1 MPDNTPMRA
10 SINRFT
16 DNQRWAR
23 LIPIAMIVYIVSFM
37 DRTNISYAFAGIGHD
52 FHVGKA
58 EQGFAGGIFFVGYM
72 LFQIPG
78 GWLAE
83 HWSARKFVAIMIVC
97 WGLMAFL
104 CGFVHSFNQLVI
116 VRFFL
121 GVAEG
126 GIWPAVLVLISHWFP
141 VQERARAYGFWMANL
156 AISSIITQP
165 LSGWIVS
172 VSDWRTLFMVE
183 GALPFIIALPLWLI
197 FIRDRPHDAPWCSPA
212 ERDYIESSIA
222 QDRAQEPQPG
232 PFRDIFTNG
241 TIWKFVGVYFLIQ
254 VGFYGLNM
262 WLPTLLKT
270 LTKQGFGTVGLIAA
284 LPYLTAI
291 VLLFL
296 NGWAAD
302 RNRRYSRH
310 VFYATATAAVALI
323 ISVLVANTSVV
334 LSIVFICLAIGG
346 ALAYDGP
353 FWAAASRV
361 LPVALAGGAM
371 GFINA
376 LGNLGGY
383 FGPFLGG
390 YLQDRT
396 GSFTATAVLFAGALL
411 ISGLL
416 VLTIRLREKPAATVT
431 PGLTPDLPPGGRFT

>member
-1 MPDNTPMRA
+1 MPDTAQPRPTTH
-10 SINRFT
+10 RFT
-16 DNQRWAR
+16 DNQRWVR
-23 LIPIAMIVYIVSFM
+23 LIPIAMIVYIISFM
-37 DRTNISYAFAGIGHD
+37 DRTNISYAFAGIGHE

-58 EQGFAGGIFFVGYM
+58 QQGFAGGIFFVGYM

-97 WGLMAFL
+97 WGAMAFL
-104 CGFVHSFNQLVI
+104 CGFVHSFDQLVI

-141 VQERARAYGFWMANL
+141 VQERARAYAFWMANL

-172 VSDWRTLFMVE
+172 MSDWRTLFMVE

-197 FIRDRPHDAPWCSPA
+197 FIRDRPRDAPWCSA
-212 ERDYIESSIA
+212 SERRYIETSIS
-222 QDRAQEPQPG
+222 QDRLHEPLPG

-270 LTKQGFGTVGLIAA
+270 LTKQGFGTVGLIAM

-291 VLLFL
+291 VFLFL

-302 RNRRYSRH
+302 RNRRYGRH

-323 ISVLVANTSVV
+323 ISVLVAQSSVV

-411 ISGLL
+411 LSGLL
-416 VLTIRLREKPAATVT
+416 VLTIRLREKPAATVP
-431 PGLTPDLPPGGRFT
+431 PGLGSGLPPSRRVT

>member
-1 MPDNTPMRA
+1 MPTHEIMKPEQVG
-10 SINRFT
+10 
-16 DNQRWAR
+16 NQRWLR
-23 LIPIAMIVYIVSFM
+23 LIPVAMIVYIVSFM

-52 FHVGKA
+52 FHVNKA
-58 EQGFAGGIFFVGYM
+58 DQGFAGGIFFIGYIM
-72 LFQIPG
+72 LQIPG

-83 HWSARKFVAIMIVC
+83 HWSARKFVAVMIVF
-97 WGLMAFL
+97 WGLMAL
-104 CGFVHSFNQLVI
+104 ACGFVHSFRELVI
-116 VRFFL
+116 ARFFL

-126 GIWPAVLVLISHWFP
+126 GIWPAILVLISHWFP
-141 VQERARAYGFWMANL
+141 VQERARAYAFWMANL

-172 VSDWRTLFMVE
+172 ISDWRTLFFVE
-183 GALPFIIALPLWLI
+183 GALPFVIALPLWLL
-197 FIRDRPHDAPWCSPA
+197 FIKDRPREAPWCSPG
-212 ERDYIESSIA
+212 ERDYIERSIA
-222 QDRAQEPQPG
+222 EDRAHEPTPG

-241 TIWKFVGVYFLIQ
+241 TIWKLVGVYFLIQ

-291 VLLFL
+291 ICLVG
-296 NGWAAD
+296 NGWLAD
-302 RNRRYSRH
+302 KTRRYAFH
-310 VFYATATAAVALI
+310 VFLATTMAAVSLVL
-323 ISVLVANTSVV
+323 SVYVASASIV

-346 ALAYDGP
+346 ALSYDGP

-371 GFINA
+371 GLINA

-390 YLQDRT
+390 WLQDKT
-396 GSFTATAVLFAGALL
+396 GSFTATAVLFAVSLALAGVL
-411 ISGLL
+411 A
-416 VLTIRLREKPAATVT
+416 LTIRFRDKPRETVSAR
-431 PGLTPDLPPGGRFT
+431 LPTGRNI

>member
-1 MPDNTPMRA
+1 MPETAQARPPI
-10 SINRFT
+10 SRFT

-23 LIPIAMIVYIVSFM
+23 LIPIAMIVYIISFM
-37 DRTNISYAFAGIGHD
+37 DRTNISYAFAGIGHE

-58 EQGFAGGIFFVGYM
+58 EQGFAGGIFFIGYV
-72 LFQIPG
+72 LLQIPG

-97 WGLMAFL
+97 WGAMAIF

-156 AISSIITQP
+156 AVSSIITQP
-165 LSGWIVS
+165 LSGWIIS
-172 VSDWRTLFMVE
+172 ISDWRTLFIIE
-183 GALPFIIALPLWLI
+183 GILPFVIALPLWLL
-197 FIRDRPHDAPWCSPA
+197 FIRDRPRDAHWCSAA
-212 ERDYIESSIA
+212 ERAYIEASIA
-222 QDRAQEPQPG
+222 QDRAQEPPPG
-232 PFRDIFTNG
+232 PFRDIFTNA

-262 WLPTLLKT
+262 WLPTLIKT

-284 LPYLTAI
+284 LPYLLAI

-296 NGWAAD
+296 NGWMAD
-302 RNRRYSRH
+302 RNRRYGLH
-310 VFYATATAAVALI
+310 VFYATTTAAIALVLSVYVAHSSI
-323 ISVLVANTSVV
+323 V
-334 LSIVFICLAIGG
+334 LSIFFICLAIGG

-396 GSFTATAVLFAGALL
+396 GSFTATAIFFAVALL
-411 ISGLL
+411 AAGLL
-416 VLTIRLREKPAATVT
+416 VLTIRLREKPAATVLT
-431 PGLTPDLPPGGRFT
+431 GLAGGLPPSRRLS

>member
-1 MPDNTPMRA
+1 LSDNAPTRA
-10 SINRFT
+10 SISRFA

-23 LIPIAMIVYIVSFM
+23 LIPIAMIVYIISFM

-58 EQGFAGGIFFVGYM
+58 QQGFAGGIFFVGYM

-104 CGFVHSFNQLVI
+104 CGFVHTFDQLVI

-172 VSDWRTLFMVE
+172 ASDWRTLFMVE

-197 FIRDRPHDAPWCSPA
+197 FIRDRPREAPWCSPA
-212 ERDYIESSIA
+212 ERNYIESSIA
-222 QDRAQEPQPG
+222 QDRAQEPLPG
-232 PFRDIFTNG
+232 PFWDIFTNA

-284 LPYLTAI
+284 LPYLTAV

-302 RNRRYSRH
+302 RNRLYSRH
-310 VFYATATAAVALI
+310 VFYATATAAIALI
-323 ISVLVANTSVV
+323 ISVLVAKTSVV
-334 LSIVFICLAIGG
+334 LSIVFICLAVGG

-416 VLTIRLREKPAATVT
+416 VLTIRLRDKPAATVQQ
-431 PGLTPDLPPGGRFT
+431 G

>member
-1 MPDNTPMRA
+1 MPQDATIDPQGVGK
-10 SINRFT
+10 
-16 DNQRWAR
+16 QRWAR
-23 LIPIAMIVYIVSFM
+23 LIPVAMIVYIISFM

-52 FHVGKA
+52 FHVTKA
-58 EQGFAGGIFFVGYM
+58 DQGMAAGIFFIGYV
-72 LFQIPG
+72 LLQIPG

-83 HWSARKFVAIMIVC
+83 HWSARKFVAVMIVF
-97 WGLMAFL
+97 WGIMAL
-104 CGFVHSFNQLVI
+104 ACGLVHNFTQLII

-126 GIWPAVLVLISHWFP
+126 GIWPAILVLISHWFP
-141 VQERARAYGFWMANL
+141 VQERARAYAFWMANL

-172 VSDWRTLFMVE
+172 VSDWRTLFFVE
-183 GALPFIIALPLWLI
+183 GALPFIIALPLWLA
-197 FIRDRPHDAPWCSPA
+197 FIKDRPRDAAWCSPG
-212 ERDYIESSIA
+212 ERDYIERSIA
-222 QDRAQEPQPG
+222 QDRANEPPHAG
-232 PFRDIFTNG
+232 FRDVFTNP

-270 LTKQGFGTVGLIAA
+270 LTHRGFGTVGLIAA

-291 VLLFL
+291 VLLYA
-296 NGWAAD
+296 NGWMAD
-302 RNRRYSRH
+302 RNRRYAFH
-310 VFYATATAAVALI
+310 VFLAVGTAAVSLA
-323 ISVLVANTSVV
+323 ISVFVAPTSIV
-334 LSIVFICLAIGG
+334 LSIAFICLAIGG

-371 GFINA
+371 GLINA

-396 GSFTATAVLFAGALL
+396 GSFVATAMLFAGALL
-411 ISGLL
+411 LAGLL
-416 VLTIRLREKPAATVT
+416 VLTIRLREAPRQSVGAETAWR
-431 PGLTPDLPPGGRFT
+431 GQGHAD